1 MFQSKFFLG
10 LIMLAFSQQVIATKI
25 LESRIGGP
33 ENSYMFRMYSKC
45 GNKIVEIAVTERE
58 EIEAI
63 RDLVEGFISP
73 DQFRRRM
80 LEADPFGWDGLEAR
94 RRLVQFSVLC
104 AQKKG
109 LDRPA

>member
-10 LIMLAFSQQVIATKI
+10 LIMLAFSQQVI
-25 LESRIGGP
+25 ESRIGGP

-80 LEADPFGWDGLEAR
+80 LEADPIGWDGLEAR